1 MNRISEIFAKF
12 VHDRTAP
19 ADMLDMELQSIGL
32 AGLEK
37 AQEKLQQSA
46 RRLAS
51 LSSPDGNRAKAAY
64 AGKGPASRESAISE
78 PANGL
83 INSGEDRIDLSAEM
97 VALKESQRMA
107 EANLKVVETANE
119 MSSRVIDILA

>member
-1 MNRISEIFAKF
+1 
-12 VHDRTAP
+12 
-19 ADMLDMELQSIGL
+19 MELQSIGL

-46 RRLAS
+46 RRLAA
-51 LSSPDGNRAKAAY
+51 LSSPDSNRAKAAY
-64 AGKGPASRESAISE
+64 AAKGPANREPAISE
-78 PANGL
+78 PATGL